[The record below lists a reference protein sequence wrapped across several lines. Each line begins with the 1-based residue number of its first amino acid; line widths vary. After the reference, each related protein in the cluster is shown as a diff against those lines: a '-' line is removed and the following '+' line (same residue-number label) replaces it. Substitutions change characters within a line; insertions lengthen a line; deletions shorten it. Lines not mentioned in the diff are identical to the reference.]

1 MTAEDLQQG
10 STRSVGVVLG
20 DLVTHPGTTVGEIA
34 ARTGLPQSQVS
45 TAVARLEH
53 AGSVDTEPDPA
64 DRRRRLI
71 RPTVKPSAPVAEVR
85 AATIDD
91 AVAAA
96 LSGPDGTA
104 PDPVVLHEV
113 AEALDLLA
121 HRLTPSVAARARDL
135 DAAAEPHAKAT
146 PQPPSG
152 CAPELAL
159 LHTVFKLDNV
169 YSCDRRSP
177 QT

>member
-1 MTAEDLQQG
+1 MNGVELFLLGRTLMKIGEQAMPRPTPDSQG
-10 STRSVGVVLG
+10 SIRSVVVALG
-20 DLVTHPGTTVGEIA
+20 DLVAHPGTTVGEIA

-45 TAVARLEH
+45 AAVARLEQ
-53 AGSVDTEPDPA
+53 AGSVNTEPDPA

-71 RPTVKPSAPVAEVR
+71 RPTAKPSARVAEVR

-91 AVAAA
+91 ALATA

-104 PDPVVLHEV
+104 PDPDILREV

-135 DAAAEPHAKAT
+135 DAAAEPHTKTT
-146 PQPPSG
+146 P
-152 CAPELAL
+152 
-159 LHTVFKLDNV
+159 
-169 YSCDRRSP
+169 
-177 QT
+177 